1 MDDKNKRGIV
11 YCLTNPTM
19 SDIVKIGHT
28 MSPTE
33 SEDQSKLNNRIR
45 ALSSHTSVPLPFE
58 VHYAVSADDAKEAED
73 LLHSA
78 FADVRINPRREFFET
93 DPEYV
98 VAAMKLIGTGGGK
111 EVSTDIASS
120 LNDGNALPDEPDT
133 SIHEDTTITSEDIN
147 ALRRANAKSQKKAS
161 NLELSKIGIQVGE
174 ILEFSR
180 DGRKAQVAANNKVIL
195 GKMDNGQMVYKGNPL
210 SLSASAKEILGEI
223 KGEKIKSANGN
234 LYWMYKGHTLNEIR
248 KSRENDDE
256 NELDDEE

>member
-1 MDDKNKRGIV
+1 MDDKDKRGIV
-11 YCLTNPTM
+11 YCLTNPAM
-19 SDIVKIGHT
+19 PDIVKIGHT
-28 MSPTE
+28 KSLTE
-33 SEDQSKLNNRIR
+33 SEDQSKLDSRVR
-45 ALSSHTSVPLPFE
+45 SLSSHTSVPLLFE
-58 VHYAVSADDAKEAED
+58 VHYAVSADDAKKAEG

-93 DPEYV
+93 DPEHV
-98 VAAMKLIGTGGGK
+98 VAAMKLIGIGGGK
-111 EVSTDIASS
+111 EVSTDLASS
-120 LNDGNALPDEPDT
+120 LDDDNTLPDESDT
-133 SIHEDTTITSEDIN
+133 SIHVTSEDIN

-161 NLELSKIGIQVGE
+161 NLELSKIGIRVGY

-180 DGRKAQVAANNKVIL
+180 DGRKAQVVANNKVIL

-234 LYWMYKGHTLNEIR
+234 LYWMYEGLTLNEIR